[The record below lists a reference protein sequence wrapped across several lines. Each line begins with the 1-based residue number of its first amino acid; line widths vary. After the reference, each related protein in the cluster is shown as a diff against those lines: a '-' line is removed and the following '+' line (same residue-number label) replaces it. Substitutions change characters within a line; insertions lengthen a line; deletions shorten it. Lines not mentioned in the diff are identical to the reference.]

1 MRCQDVERLILE
13 DRGPGLEDRAK
24 VDAHLAECAR
34 CSDWREFWRTL
45 RESVTGSPAPELPPS
60 LAERV
65 RQAAHAAILSRSG
78 GGTSRA
84 RAQARPALPGFI
96 WAAFAAIT
104 VLTLGFLMPGV
115 RDFIDNQK
123 LTLGTALV
131 LILILQNT
139 VTLFFA
145 PVALRR
151 GRHLQGGQI

>member
-13 DRGPGLEDRAK
+13 DRGLGLEDRAK
-24 VDAHLAECAR
+24 VDAHLAGCVR
-34 CSDWREFWRTL
+34 CSDWREFWATL
-45 RESVTGSPAPELPPS
+45 RESVPGSPAPELPPR

-78 GGTSRA
+78 GGPSRA
-84 RAQARPALPGFI
+84 RAHARPAVPVFI

-145 PVALRR
+145 PVVLRR
-151 GRHLQGGQI
+151 ERHFQGG